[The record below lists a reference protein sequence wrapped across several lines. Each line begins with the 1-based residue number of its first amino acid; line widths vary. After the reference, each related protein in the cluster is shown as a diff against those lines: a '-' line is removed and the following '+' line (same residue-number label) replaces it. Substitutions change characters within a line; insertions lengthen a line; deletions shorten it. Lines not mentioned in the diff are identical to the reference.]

1 MAWFK
6 NIGLVLVNHGAGL
19 KNQTCGKFQIAD
31 DLEGLLPRTSAHEE
45 RRPLYPH
52 FPPHRRGTPQMQ
64 CPHITEA
71 SHTVGPTIDD
81 HDAIGDH
88 RRMLRSWAR
97 SLAFRWCQFPVGEQ
111 QIVHVKVIEKTIW
124 TSNATL
130 ATKEVDPVVTV
141 IVGQGMIAPR
151 HGHMLQ
157 ATVGDKELPL
167 VGAEM
172 PGILQIIFAIKATT
186 HQEHFFLCSSPPGW
200 ESRWQETV

>member
-31 DLEGLLPRTSAHEE
+31 DLEGLLPRTSAHE
-45 RRPLYPH
+45 
-52 FPPHRRGTPQMQ
+52 
-64 CPHITEA
+64 EA